1 MPEEKEVI
9 DLVALKEYDKGV
21 KDALSKK
28 ASTEHDHDV
37 ITAEEIR
44 NIFKASN
51 YEDGDTGK
59 Y

>member
-9 DLVALKEYDKGV
+9 DLEALTEYDKGV

-28 ASTEHDHDV
+28 ASTEHDHEA
-37 ITAEEIR
+37 ITTEEIR
-44 NIFKASN
+44 NIFKVSN
-51 YEDGDTGK
+51 YEDGDTGS